1 MNLRKLIAGVS
12 LATLCVVGLNANAYP
27 TKTITA
33 IVPFPAGGASDTAA
47 RMIVD
52 KMAELL
58 KQPVVIENK
67 PGATG
72 AIGATQ
78 VAQAT
83 PDGHTILISSIGT
96 YATNPFLQKG
106 LKYDPQKDFDL
117 ITVLVRT
124 PNVLVASPSFPVKSV
139 AELIDFMKKNPNKVT
154 FGSSGS
160 GSSDHLTAA
169 LFMQA
174 TKTEGIHV
182 PYKGGSQVHADL
194 IGGHVNVSFQ
204 NLGSIIGHVKA
215 GKMVALAV
223 TSNKRVPV
231 LPDVQTLGELGFKD
245 IEVWSWQAMAA
256 PRNLPKDVRAKL
268 TKATIDALNDKDITK
283 KFNDLGFDVVGNSN
297 AEFDKFLAD
306 ELARWKKVI
315 TDGNITAN

>member
-1 MNLRKLIAGVS
+1 MNLRKLVAGVS
-12 LATLCVVGLNANAYP
+12 LAAFCAIGLNANAYP

-52 KMAELL
+52 KMGELL

-78 VAQAT
+78 VAQSA

-204 NLGSIIGHVKA
+204 NLGAIIGHVKA

-297 AEFDKFLAD
+297 AEFDKFLAE

-315 TDGNITAN
+315 ADGNITAN